1 MDDRRIEQKELGT
14 PRAISTTILE
24 EILITSELERRA
36 PRPPDYA
43 AENRA
48 LVALAESMAKNPEH
62 LPQQL
67 TDLAVEL
74 CRAGA
79 AGISLLQQD
88 VDGEFFHWIAL
99 SGTFATHVG
108 DRTPRHMSHC
118 GITIDRNAP
127 QLFFHPS
134 RLFTYFDEVETPI
147 IESLVLPIELNGK
160 AAGAIW
166 IVGHNANQ
174 QFDAED
180 VRLMTSLARFSG
192 AALQVTL
199 ALDTAK
205 AANRTLQD
213 RIHERKRAE
222 EALLQSEAALREL
235 NATLERRVQERTEE
249 LERSNRELDQ
259 FAYVA
264 SHDLKAPLRA
274 INQLA
279 SWIAQDTDD
288 LLPVTA
294 QEYLEKLQGRIYRLE
309 TLLDDLLAY
318 SRAGRQRHLPE
329 LTDTAELVNSVVD
342 LLSPSADLT
351 VQIADSMPVIMTER
365 IPLETVLRNLIGN
378 AIKHHHAPEDGF
390 VEISAQ
396 DRGGY
401 IEFTV
406 KDNGPG
412 IEDRFHGRIFEM
424 FQTLRPRDQVEG
436 SGIGLSVVKKIL
448 ESRGGTIS
456 VESSPGE
463 GSIFR
468 FTWQKATALEETAD

>member
-1 MDDRRIEQKELGT
+1 MDDQRLEQNALHT
-14 PRAISTTILE
+14 PHTISETTLE
-24 EILITSELERRA
+24 EILITRELERRA

-48 LVALAESMAKNPEH
+48 LVALAESMAENPQH

-74 CRAGA
+74 CRAGS

-99 SGTFATHVG
+99 SGTFATHIG

-134 RLFTYFDEVETPI
+134 RLFTYFDEVEAPI

-166 IVGHNANQ
+166 IVGHDANQ

-192 AALQVTL
+192 AALQVSLTL
-199 ALDTAK
+199 EIAK

-213 RIHERKRAE
+213 RIHERKQAE
-222 EALLQSEAALREL
+222 EALLKSEAALREL
-235 NATLERRVQERTEE
+235 NTTLERRVQERTEE

-279 SWIAQDTDD
+279 TWIAQDTDG
-288 LLPVTA
+288 LLPATA
-294 QEYLEKLQGRIYRLE
+294 QEYLVKLQGRIHRLE

-329 LTDTAELVNSVVD
+329 LIDTAELVNSIVE
-342 LLSPSADLT
+342 LLSPSDNFT
-351 VQIADSMPVIMTER
+351 VQVADAMPVIMTER
-365 IPLETVLRNLIGN
+365 IPLETVFRNLIGN

-390 VEISAQ
+390 VEISGQ
-396 DRGGY
+396 DRG
-401 IEFTV
+401 EFVEFSV

-412 IEDRFHGRIFEM
+412 IEDRFHRRIFEM
-424 FQTLRPRDQVEG
+424 FQTLRPRDQIEG

-448 ESRGGTIS
+448 ESRGGTIHI
-456 VESSPGE
+456 ESSPGD
-463 GSIFR
+463 GSTFR
-468 FTWQKATALEETAD
+468 FTWQKATAPEEDTD